1 MTAPTET
8 EYKQKIKHL
17 NTVID
22 RQIYLC
28 DDSDDILMF
37 ATAMIAKSKVIFSE
51 QIGKES
57 TAKLFRSLA
66 VNLEKET
73 DGND

>member
-17 NTVID
+17 NRVID

-37 ATAMIAKSKVIFSE
+37 ATAMVAKSKNIFAE
-51 QIGKES
+51 QIGREAA
-57 TAKLFRSLA
+57 AKLFRSLA
-66 VNLEKET
+66 VNLEKESN
-73 DGND
+73 GND

>member
-8 EYKQKIKHL
+8 EFKQKIRHMDRVL
-17 NTVID
+17 D

-28 DDSDDILMF
+28 DDSDDIMLF
-37 ATAMIAKSKVIFSE
+37 ATAMISKSKGIFSE
-51 QIGKES
+51 QIGKEA

-66 VNLEKET
+66 INLEKE
-73 DGND
+73 NDND

>member
-8 EYKQKIKHL
+8 EFKQKIRRMDQVL
-17 NTVID
+17 D

-28 DDSDDILMF
+28 DDSDDIMMF
-37 ATAMIAKSKVIFSE
+37 ATAMISKSKGIFSE
-51 QIGKES
+51 QIGKEA

-66 VNLEKET
+66 INLEKE
-73 DGND
+73 NDND